1 MSKHSPT
8 FVATFADGEVTRMS
22 VYHAEGC
29 ATFDLCRGI
38 RLAMAAYDARARRR
52 DTALGFDGAPVTV
65 PAIVK
70 AHFED
75 VGHEPAIVLAEY
87 DEAQI
92 VDGNSTMTKGAIVA
106 DATGGLLDRLAE

>member
-29 ATFDLCRGI
+29 ATFDLRRGI
-38 RLAMAAYDARARRR
+38 KLATYAYVARARNR

-92 VDGNSTMTKGAIVA
+92 NGTMTNSTIVA
-106 DATGGLLDRLAE
+106 DIDLLDRIRETVP